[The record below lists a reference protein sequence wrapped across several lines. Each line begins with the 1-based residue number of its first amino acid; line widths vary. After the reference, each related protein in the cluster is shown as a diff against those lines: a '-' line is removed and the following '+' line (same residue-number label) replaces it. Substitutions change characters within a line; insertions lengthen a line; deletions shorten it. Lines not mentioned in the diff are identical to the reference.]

1 MYGAGAWAG
10 TVALRRTAPL
20 LAQAETPADYTIRIA
35 QLRLEIAPGK
45 TVKTTGF
52 NGRVPGELIRLRE
65 GQQVTI
71 DVVNETD
78 MRGHC
83 ALARARDSVVAGW
96 GDGRGVAGVGGAWG
110 KAAIHMGGETR
121 RLSVVPLAHDGWA
134 PPGSG
139 DLQRRVRISD
149 DRCEER
155 SGAL

>member
-1 MYGAGAWAG
+1 MGRDCGAAAHS
-10 TVALRRTAPL
+10 PL

-78 MRGHC
+78 MADMCIGTGSTIPSLQDQGRRKKGRRSWRLMGEGSETHGW
-83 ALARARDSVVAGW
+83 RDPQAF
-96 GDGRGVAGVGGAWG
+96 GGT
-110 KAAIHMGGETR
+110 TR
-121 RLSVVPLAHDGWA
+121 T
-134 PPGSG
+134 
-139 DLQRRVRISD
+139 
-149 DRCEER
+149 
-155 SGAL
+155 